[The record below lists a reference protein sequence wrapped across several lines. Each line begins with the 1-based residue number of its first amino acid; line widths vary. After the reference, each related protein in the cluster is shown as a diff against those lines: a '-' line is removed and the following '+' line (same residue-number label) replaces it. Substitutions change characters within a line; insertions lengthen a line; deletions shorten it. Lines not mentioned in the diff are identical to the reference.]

1 MRNKLSQCSL
11 ALGMVLCALAGCS
24 RTRDP
29 LDVLP
34 NADKAR
40 ATLEKTLAAWKNGQ
54 PCGKIQGESPTI
66 EVVDSLWQAGSKL
79 TSYEILQA
87 VEKSGP
93 PGPRWFS
100 VKLTL
105 QDSSE
110 PKQIHYA
117 VMGLDPLWV
126 MPEEDYDKT
135 CGMGKSE

>member
-1 MRNKLSQCSL
+1 MTNRFTQWHGSFSVAQ
-11 ALGMVLCALAGCS
+11 GVVLCVLAGCS
-24 RTRDP
+24 RSRDP

-34 NADKAR
+34 NEDKAR

-66 EVVDSLWQAGSKL
+66 QVVDALWQAGSKL
-79 TSYEILQA
+79 TSYEILQS
-87 VEKSGP
+87 VDK

-105 QDSSE
+105 EDSSE

-135 CGMGKSE
+135 CGMGK